1 MLWTVGSSVLLLNV
15 IRRAVLREL
24 DVGELATPIS
34 LERPPIVPRLAIRLR
49 LDLLD
54 SSDCMILRIDRSHPH
69 VSNEVIHQQFLVV
82 PWHRWHDGTAQVTMH
97 QLQELSRMI
106 LCLRRE
112 GGVPLLARLASV
124 AHPLH
129 LTELRQPSN

>member
-1 MLWTVGSSVLLLNV
+1 VNV

-82 PWHRWHDGTAQVTMH
+82 PWHR
-97 QLQELSRMI
+97 
-106 LCLRRE
+106 
-112 GGVPLLARLASV
+112 
-124 AHPLH
+124 
-129 LTELRQPSN
+129 